1 MTPTPYRLHP
11 GYDTDTQPPA
21 TGGCAKCWRFWHFS
35 QKTDFRADAIGRR
48 AYANQ
53 QILPDREDR

>member
-1 MTPTPYRLHP
+1 MTPTPCRHHP
-11 GYDTDTQPPA
+11 GYLATQPPA
-21 TGGCAKCWRFWHFS
+21 GGCAKCWRFWHFS